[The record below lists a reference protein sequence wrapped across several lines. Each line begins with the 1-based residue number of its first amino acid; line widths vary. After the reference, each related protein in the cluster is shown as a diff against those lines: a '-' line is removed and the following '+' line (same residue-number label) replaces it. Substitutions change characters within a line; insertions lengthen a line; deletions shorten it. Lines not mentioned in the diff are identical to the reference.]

1 MQGLWV
7 KQIKEKKA
15 RKGGKSMKTKSKSN
29 FIIDA
34 VMFLCMM
41 ALTGTGFLRKYI
53 LLGGRASRETYGAKL
68 DMYMLGFNRD
78 DWGTIHLYMGYF
90 LLALLVLHIVLHWK
104 QIKIMFRQLISG
116 DSMRLIITVVFLLI
130 SIFLVIFPFVLS
142 PQL

>member
-1 MQGLWV
+1 
-7 KQIKEKKA
+7 
-15 RKGGKSMKTKSKSN
+15 MKTKSKSN

>member
-1 MQGLWV
+1 
-7 KQIKEKKA
+7 
-15 RKGGKSMKTKSKSN
+15 MKTKSKTN

-78 DWGTIHLYMGYF
+78 DWGTIHLYLGYF
-90 LLALLVLHIVLHWK
+90 LLALLLLHIVLHWK
-104 QIKIMFRQLISG
+104 QVKIMFRQLISG
-116 DSMRLIITVVFLLI
+116 DSMRLIITILFVLI